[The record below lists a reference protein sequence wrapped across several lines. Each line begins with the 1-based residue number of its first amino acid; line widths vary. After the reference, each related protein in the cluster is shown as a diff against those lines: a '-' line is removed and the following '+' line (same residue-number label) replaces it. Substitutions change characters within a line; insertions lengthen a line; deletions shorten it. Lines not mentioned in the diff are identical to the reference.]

1 MCMIRT
7 KPLAG
12 CLHTSYGR
20 GSSPKVVR
28 MNKEHLRLMMMK
40 NPSQVY
46 VVISKWICS
55 WEILEMNDVICCVK
69 TFGAQWC
76 FKILRIF
83 FPFSNGQEKIIWTS
97 SLGQIMISKSQ
108 TVLFD

>member
-46 VVISKWICS
+46 VVISK
-55 WEILEMNDVICCVK
+55 
-69 TFGAQWC
+69 
-76 FKILRIF
+76 
-83 FPFSNGQEKIIWTS
+83 
-97 SLGQIMISKSQ
+97 
-108 TVLFD
+108 